1 MPDEQSLVDR
11 AKNYDREA
19 FAQLY
24 EENFDKIFRYIALKI
39 GNQMEA
45 EDLTQQ
51 VFMKALKSISSFKWQ
66 DVPFSAWLYKIAHN
80 QVVDY
85 IRKKNR
91 QPVAELNED
100 ITASNDNPLKATE
113 LKIETEELAKALKKL
128 TPLQQEVISLRFSCE
143 MPIAKVAVIMGKK
156 EGAVKALQHSAV
168 QSLRKIMVVSDN
180 A

>member
-1 MPDEQSLVDR
+1 MPDEQSLIGR

-39 GNQMEA
+39 GNKMEA

-66 DVPFSAWLYKIAHN
+66 NVPFSAWLYKIAHN

-85 IRKKNR
+85 VRKKSR

-100 ITASNDNPLKATE
+100 ITASNDNPSKATE
-113 LKIETEELAKALKKL
+113 LKIETEELVKALKQL
-128 TPLQQEVISLRFSCE
+128 TPLQQEVIALRFSCE
-143 MPIAKVAVIMGKK
+143 MPIAKVADIMGKK

-168 QSLRKIMVVSDN
+168 QSLRKIMVVNDN

>member
-1 MPDEQSLVDR
+1 MQDEQTLVKR
-11 AKNYDREA
+11 AQEYDQEA
-19 FAQLY
+19 FAQIY
-24 EENFDKIFRYIALKI
+24 EENFEKIFRYIAIKI

-51 VFMKALKSISSFKWQ
+51 VFMKALKAISSYKWK

-85 IRKKNR
+85 IRKKSR
-91 QPVAELNED
+91 RPETELNEE
-100 ITASNDNPLKATE
+100 IASVEDYPYKAAEFKVE
-113 LKIETEELAKALKKL
+113 LGELSRALKKL

-143 MPIAKVAVIMGKK
+143 MPIAQVASIMGKK
-156 EGAVKALQHSAV
+156 EGAIKALQYSAI
-168 QSLRKIMVVSDN
+168 QALRKHMVVENN